1 MNCANGL
8 VNILDDK
15 NNENINNKF
24 RLMDRIPVKTVNT
37 ICGREFGN
45 VESSPLSNA
54 FFSDQ
59 NINNLHLLIIQGV
72 NQKTGIII
80 EKQSNEQLISIM
92 RKIFMNPNRD
102 EFMGKYVKQPDISP
116 NELLNNYNQ
125 CVVNSCIKII
135 TNELKAYLKYREDIS
150 TMALPQDLPILSNTK
165 NKTLELKPW
174 F

>member
-24 RLMDRIPVKTVNT
+24 RLMDKIPVKTVNT
-37 ICGREFGN
+37 ICGREIGN
-45 VESSPLSNA
+45 IESTPLSDA
-54 FFSDQ
+54 FFSNQ

-72 NQKTGIII
+72 YQKTGIKI
-80 EKQSNEQLISIM
+80 EKQSNEQLIGIM
-92 RKIFMNPNRD
+92 RKIFMNPIRD
-102 EFMGKYVKQPDISP
+102 EFMARYVKQPTISP
-116 NELLNNYNQ
+116 NEQLNNYNQ
-125 CVVNSCIKII
+125 CVINSCVKII
-135 TNELKAYLKYREDIS
+135 DNELKAYLKYREDIS